1 MLGIYPYRCRLGCS
15 GARLLSTCNR
25 LISSSRAAENKD
37 NRASGDSETKIM
49 SDEANVDQ
57 RNTDQ
62 QDELVTIATFPEPME
77 ANMARSALEAS
88 GIPVFVVGETA
99 NSMIPVAFESQLQV
113 QAKDEAAA
121 RGLLEAM
128 NDAPESLESV
138 TAAEIAAEDSSK

>member
-1 MLGIYPYRCRLGCS
+1 
-15 GARLLSTCNR
+15 
-25 LISSSRAAENKD
+25 
-37 NRASGDSETKIM
+37 M
-49 SDEANVDQ
+49 SNEANVDQ

-138 TAAEIAAEDSSK
+138 TAAEIAAEDSSR

>member
-1 MLGIYPYRCRLGCS
+1 MS
-15 GARLLSTCNR
+15 N
-25 LISSSRAAENKD
+25 
-37 NRASGDSETKIM
+37 ET
-49 SDEANVDQ
+49 NLDQ
-57 RNTDQ
+57 TNTDRNTDA

-77 ANMARSALEAS
+77 ANMARSALEAA
-88 GIPVFVVGETA
+88 GIPVFMVGETA

-121 RGLLEAM
+121 RSLLDAM